1 MAFDEPKS
9 ICSHW
14 GSLNCDDQRVLTLP
28 STALS
33 ASRPAFSTDDALA
46 TPEISWPVADWSLP
60 GTSLS
65 MSAGRTHAGSA
76 AAASS
81 NEQAAV
87 MARRRNSV
95 MVPFACARHAPP
107 AGGPAGGEFPPFRPP
122 ERVVPGGPS
131 PQLGGPG

>member
-46 TPEISWPVADWSLP
+46 TPEISWPVADWSPP

-65 MSAGRTHAGSA
+65 MSAGRAHAGSA
-76 AAASS
+76 AAARSH
-81 NEQAAV
+81 EQAGGLAGRAKYRTGPV
-87 MARRRNSV
+87 GVARQRD
-95 MVPFACARHAPP
+95 
-107 AGGPAGGEFPPFRPP
+107 
-122 ERVVPGGPS
+122 S
-131 PQLGGPG
+131 P

>member
-9 ICSHW
+9 ICSHC

-33 ASRPAFSTDDALA
+33 ASRPAFSTDDALP

-76 AAASS
+76 PAPSRTEHAPGKG
-81 NEQAAV
+81 
-87 MARRRNSV
+87 RPRTSV
-95 MVPFACARHAPP
+95 LAPFALPTPAPP
-107 AGGPAGGEFPPFRPP
+107 PPRPP
-122 ERVVPGGPS
+122 RP
-131 PQLGGPG
+131 